1 MIENRREPYRPPGRE
16 IIAQPGS
23 LDEFNT
29 SNNLGYNST
38 CATLPNRLI
47 EIVKLR
53 DPLMTDPTTPPLIV
67 AFVADLMF
75 TMRIAKVVEH
85 IGYRII
91 WIESADQLG
100 SLILQHELET
110 PGELLRG
117 REGRLFD
124 QVTLWQPA
132 LLLFDLN
139 NAAIPWREWI
149 AALKSA
155 AATRRIP
162 VMCFGSHEDVATMSA
177 AKSAGADAV
186 LARSRFTAHMP
197 ALFQRYARIP
207 DHTALGAACAE
218 PLADLA
224 RQGIA
229 RFNQGEY
236 YPAHDLLEEAWV
248 VDESAGR
255 DLYRGILQVGIAYY
269 QIEQGNYRGAVKML
283 LRVRQWLDP
292 LPDTCRGVNV
302 AALRADVDRVYAA
315 LVALGPD
322 GVKEFDRS
330 LFAKVTL
337 IEA

>member
-1 MIENRREPYRPPGRE
+1 
-16 IIAQPGS
+16 
-23 LDEFNT
+23 
-29 SNNLGYNST
+29 
-38 CATLPNRLI
+38 
-47 EIVKLR
+47 
-53 DPLMTDPTTPPLIV
+53 MTDPTTAPLIV

-75 TMRIAKVVEH
+75 TMRITQVVEH

-100 SLILQHELET
+100 SLVPQREPET

-117 REGRLFD
+117 REGRLFE
-124 QVTLWQPA
+124 QVTQWQPA

-162 VMCFGSHEDVATMSA
+162 VMCFGSHQDVATMSA
-177 AKSAGADAV
+177 ARSVGADVV
-186 LARSRFTAHMP
+186 LARSRFTADMP
-197 ALFQRYARIP
+197 ALLQRYARIP

-218 PLADLA
+218 PLAAPA
-224 RQGIA
+224 RQGIE
-229 RFNQGEY
+229 RFNQGQY
-236 YPAHDLLEEAWV
+236 YPAHDFLEEAWV

-255 DLYRGILQVGIAYY
+255 DLYRGILQIGIAYY

-292 LPDTCRGVNV
+292 LPRVCRGVDV
-302 AALRADVDRVYAA
+302 AGLRDDVDRVYAA

-322 GVKEFDRS
+322 RVQAFDRS
-330 LFAKVTL
+330 LFGKVTL